1 MAVLYR
7 KYRPQTFDEIV
18 GQENVVETL
27 KKAVSSKNE
36 PHALLFV
43 GPKGSGKTTTARIYA
58 KAINCPNVQNGN
70 PCGKCEV
77 CEEIA
82 SGSAVDVIE
91 IDGASNRKIDD
102 IREIRDKISLSP
114 SKFAKKVYIIDE
126 VHMLTKEAF
135 NALLKT
141 LEEPPSHAVFVL
153 CTTESDK
160 LPATI
165 VSRCQRFDFKLGK
178 KDEIKNYLVEILK
191 KEKVSYEDEAV
202 AVVAG
207 YAGGSFRDALS
218 MTGQVAVFDNLTL
231 ELVENILGRARED
244 FAKKFVLAL
253 LDKDRVA
260 ALAVL
265 EELSTKGFDS
275 LEFIRLGLITI
286 KDLLTIKITDTVNV
300 SYSKDDLV
308 NIYNGLDKCFQRLK
322 YSPVAELPIVLLIA
336 EIIETDGD
344 KPKSVENKTNKELK
358 PIEEKS
364 KTIIKESKSV
374 SGSNDVEIDVN
385 ARVVADEG
393 LVKSGDQ
400 DRGLGVVGNS
410 ADLDQEGVSY
420 EHVEVGTDLKTDGD
434 QIQAIYNN
442 WKAILDDIRTKNM
455 YVTTILRGSKPIAFD
470 GNKVTIEVYF
480 RLHQD
485 KLKEAKVLKLV
496 ESSISSVLGK
506 KVFLLVNLGKKEIT
520 PTSDLSIENLVEA
533 AGEIFGASS

>member
-18 GQENVVETL
+18 GQDNVVETL

-43 GPKGSGKTTTARIYA
+43 GPKGSGKTTTARIFA
-58 KAINCPNVQNGN
+58 KAINCPNVKEGN
-70 PCGKCEV
+70 PCGRCEV
-77 CEEIA
+77 CDEIA

-178 KDEIKNYLVEILK
+178 NDEIKNYLIEILK
-191 KEKVSYEDEAV
+191 KEKVNYDDEAV

-244 FAKKFVLAL
+244 FAKKFVIAL

-265 EELSTKGFDS
+265 NELSTKGFDS

-286 KDLLTIKITDTVNV
+286 KDLLTNKITNTASV
-300 SYSKDDLV
+300 SYTKDDLV
-308 NIYNGLDKCFQRLK
+308 GVYNGLDKCYQRLK
-322 YSPVAELPIVLLIA
+322 YSPVVELPIVLLIA
-336 EIIETDGD
+336 EIIEVDGD
-344 KPKSVENKTNKELK
+344 NSKVIENNKTDL
-358 PIEEKS
+358 
-364 KTIIKESKSV
+364 ESKLVEKKTKEIAKDSKIVSELNKKMSV
-374 SGSNDVEIDVN
+374 VKM
-385 ARVVADEG
+385 ADEILIRG
-393 LVKSGDQ
+393 VESGDQ
-400 DRGLGVVGNS
+400 AKKEDVIPDRQEVSVDTRTEANGESTSGN
-410 ADLDQEGVSY
+410 
-420 EHVEVGTDLKTDGD
+420 D

-455 YVTTILRGSKPIAFD
+455 YVTTILRGSKPVAFD

-485 KLKEAKVLKLV
+485 KLREVRVLKLV
-496 ESSISSVLGK
+496 ESSISTVLGK

-533 AGEIFGASS
+533 AGEIFGATN